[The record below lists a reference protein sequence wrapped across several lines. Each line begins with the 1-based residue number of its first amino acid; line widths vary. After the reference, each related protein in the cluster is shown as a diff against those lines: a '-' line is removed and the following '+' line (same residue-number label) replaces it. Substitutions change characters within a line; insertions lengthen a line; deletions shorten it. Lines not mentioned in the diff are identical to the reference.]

1 MPTGE
6 GDSTLEDAIA
16 DEKSVSPSDSL
27 LQKDLIDQTHKLLT
41 SLSPGEEKI
50 LRLRFG
56 IGSDG
61 ELILEQIGK
70 QFGLSRER
78 IRRLR
83 RKLSNDYEIPTDRKR
98 SESILSSFGG
108 GSACPVSARGP
119 NPLRISSSV
128 SFHRS
133 LRVGLPRRATII
145 LLF

>member
-56 IGSDG
+56 IGTYG
-61 ELILEQIGK
+61 ELTLKQIGK

-78 IRRLR
+78 IRQIEAKAIERLR
-83 RKLSNDYEIPTDRKR
+83 DPNRQKEIR
-98 SESILSSFGG
+98 EYFE
-108 GSACPVSARGP
+108 
-119 NPLRISSSV
+119 
-128 SFHRS
+128 
-133 LRVGLPRRATII
+133 
-145 LLF
+145 